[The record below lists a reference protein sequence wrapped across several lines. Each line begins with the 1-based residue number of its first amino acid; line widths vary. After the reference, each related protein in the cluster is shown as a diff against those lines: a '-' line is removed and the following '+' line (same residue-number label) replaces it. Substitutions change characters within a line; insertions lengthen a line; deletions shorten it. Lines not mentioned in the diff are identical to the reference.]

1 MEPARIPD
9 QSQLL
14 SGDRRQVGATALRL
28 PRLGLGTAH
37 LGGMYAPV
45 PEPEAQATLQAAW
58 DGGVRYY
65 DTAPWYGRG
74 LSEHRLGAFL
84 RAQPRQEFLVTTKL
98 GRVLH
103 RPKDPK
109 AFDRAPWGGGLNFE
123 VEFNYSYD
131 GFMRAYEQCLQRLA
145 LDTVDAL
152 LIHDLDAEGHGD
164 RFAGHARDLVESGI
178 KALQELKRAGD
189 IQAIG
194 MGINLA
200 ASLDNVATLVDLDFV
215 LVAMPYTLID
225 QDVLHTGLARCLART
240 VRVIIGA
247 PFASGILA
255 TGAGPGARYF
265 YRPAP
270 EAVQAKVSAIAAVCR
285 EHGVALPA
293 AALQFPLAH
302 PAVVAVIPGAARPG
316 EVTAN
321 IASLLAPIPP
331 VLWGE
336 LKERGLI
343 ARDAPT
349 PA

>member
-1 MEPARIPD
+1 MPLP
-9 QSQLL
+9 S
-14 SGDRRQVGATALRL
+14 DRRQVGSTSLRL
-28 PRLGLGTAH
+28 PRFGLGTAH
-37 LGGMYAPV
+37 LGGMFGRV
-45 PEPEAQATLQAAW
+45 SEPDSQATLQAAW

-84 RAQPRQEFLVTTKL
+84 CNRPRDELVVTTKL

-103 RPKDPK
+103 RPKDPA
-109 AFDRAPWGGGLNFE
+109 AFDRAPWGGGLNFD
-123 VEFNYSYD
+123 VEFNYSHD
-131 GFMRAYEQCLQRLA
+131 GFMRADEQCLLRLA

-152 LIHDLDAEGHGD
+152 LVHDLDAESHGE
-164 RFAGHARDLVESGI
+164 RFAGHAKDLESGI
-178 KALQELKRAGD
+178 KALEELKRAGD
-189 IQAIG
+189 IKAIG

-200 ASLDNVATLVDLDFV
+200 SSLDNVATLVDLDFV

-225 QDVLHTGLARCLART
+225 QAVLHTGLARCVKRGIS
-240 VRVIIGA
+240 VIIGA

-270 EAVQAKVSAIAAVCR
+270 DDVQAKVGKIEEVCR
-285 EHGVALPA
+285 RHGVRLPS

-302 PAVVAVIPGAARPG
+302 PAVVAVIPGAARAG
-316 EVTAN
+316 EVQAN
-321 IASLLAPIPP
+321 IESFLASAPADF
-331 VLWGE
+331 WSE
-336 LKERGLI
+336 LKTLGLI
-343 ARDAPT
+343 DPEAPT